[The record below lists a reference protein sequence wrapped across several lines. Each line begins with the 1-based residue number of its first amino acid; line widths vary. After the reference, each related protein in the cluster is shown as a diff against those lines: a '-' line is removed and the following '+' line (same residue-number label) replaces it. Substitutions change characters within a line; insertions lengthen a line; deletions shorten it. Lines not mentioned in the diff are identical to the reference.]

1 MAKIYDL
8 IKKHCPDGVEF
19 KALWELTFWNKKFNE
34 VPKEKQVTVIKFTST
49 SAQYLKELNQVKDGD
64 IKLLSSGKFDGY
76 TKEELIPDRQFINKG
91 EIILLPSGG
100 DACVKYYNGKFIDS
114 GNILGVSRDKEKIH
128 LKYIYYY
135 LTEKLDLIKQMYR
148 GAGIKHPSMKQILEL
163 TIPLPPLI
171 IQQEI
176 VGILDK
182 FLELQKE
189 LQKELE
195 LRRIQYEYYRNKL
208 LTFTPTS
215 KGIRWMTLGEVGDV
229 TKLAGYEF
237 TEHVTYSDTGKII
250 ALRGLNVRKGYLNTQ
265 DIKYIDKSN
274 FTKLNRSKLYKEDML
289 FTYVGTIGNVALI
302 DCDNKYYL
310 APNVARIRFNKT
322 INPRYALHLFQS
334 RNFINQE
341 INKYLNT
348 SSMKN
353 LTMNNIRKFAIPVPP
368 LPEQERIVGILD
380 KFETLVNNLEYG
392 IPAEIKLRQQQ
403 YEYYRNKLLNFKQA
417 A

>member
-1 MAKIYDL
+1 
-8 IKKHCPDGVEF
+8 
-19 KALWELTFWNKKFNE
+19 
-34 VPKEKQVTVIKFTST
+34 
-49 SAQYLKELNQVKDGD
+49 
-64 IKLLSSGKFDGY
+64 
-76 TKEELIPDRQFINKG
+76 
-91 EIILLPSGG
+91 
-100 DACVKYYNGKFIDS
+100 
-114 GNILGVSRDKEKIH
+114 
-128 LKYIYYY
+128 
-135 LTEKLDLIKQMYR
+135 
-148 GAGIKHPSMKQILEL
+148 
-163 TIPLPPLI
+163 
-171 IQQEI
+171 
-176 VGILDK
+176 
-182 FLELQKE
+182 
-189 LQKELE
+189 
-195 LRRIQYEYYRNKL
+195 
-208 LTFTPTS
+208 
-215 KGIRWMTLGEVGDV
+215 MTLGEVGDV

-250 ALRGLNVRKGYLNTQ
+250 ALRGLNVRKGYLNIQ

-353 LTMNNIRKFAIPVPP
+353 LTMNNIRKFIIPVPP

-380 KFETLVNNLEYG
+380 KFETLVNDLEYG